1 MAEVTAAG
9 QAGGGERE
17 SNNLKP
23 RNGIPTVV
31 RVLDLLF
38 IGTGYIAGVLYGV
51 LAFFVTYDVL
61 ARKWGSYL
69 GLPTTRVTDEISGYM
84 LALAATWGFAYA
96 LRTDAHVRV
105 DVMFPYMGRRLKA
118 AMDFI
123 TLLLMA
129 LFATIIAW
137 KIWALVLDSME
148 SGIKSSTYLLTPL
161 YIPQGILG
169 VGFSLLALAAV
180 FMALALLLGWDLP
193 ATAPGLE
200 HPEELPGNI

>member
-1 MAEVTAAG
+1 MLEILEIPGIFPDPETAKKAILAWKPYETKILEERANAVLLAMAVYPD
-9 QAGGGERE
+9 QAIFSKRPVRKVEERE

-23 RNGIPTVV
+23 RSGILTVV

-84 LALAATWGFAYA
+84 LALAATWAFAYA
-96 LRTDAHVRV
+96 LRTDAHVPV

-123 TLLLMA
+123 ALILMA
-129 LFATIIAW
+129 LFATIITR
-137 KIWALVLDSME
+137 KIWALVLDS
-148 SGIKSSTYLLTPL
+148 
-161 YIPQGILG
+161 IPY
-169 VGFSLLALAAV
+169 S
-180 FMALALLLGWDLP
+180 
-193 ATAPGLE
+193 
-200 HPEELPGNI
+200 